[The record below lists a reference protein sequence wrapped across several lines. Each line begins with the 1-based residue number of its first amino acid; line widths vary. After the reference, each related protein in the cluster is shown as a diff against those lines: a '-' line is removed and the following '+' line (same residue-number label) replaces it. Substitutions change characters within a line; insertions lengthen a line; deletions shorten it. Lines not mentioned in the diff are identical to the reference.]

1 MRKMIIC
8 LGLMI
13 MVMVLYISSSQTDKS
28 SAGVTP
34 SIVAAHYAPWYQGN
48 WVWYKGSTRF
58 YAAYTPLLGHY
69 DNRTPSTLTKHI
81 QWAKS
86 YGINTF
92 MIEWCGIANS
102 TYPASHNETVLTF
115 LSNPNFKKIN
125 FYFVYSI
132 ISALRKSSDA
142 TFDPIDFDNQQNV
155 NKMVNDFKYAAQHY
169 FNQSNHL
176 KINGKPV
183 VYIWAIGLA
192 RGDFEGAL
200 ETLRNT
206 IKNQYGMELYLIA
219 DAVGWNSE
227 PDETIT
233 PLFDAVMP
241 YAMVKVEGQ
250 PPTNYALED
259 SIDEIIPQYAHW
271 YFVCRD
277 LGIDFIPGVMPGFN
291 PTGAPWNY
299 NDDLELTNPIIERSP
314 ESFKDFIN
322 KAKPYIDPDIKMFYI
337 TSWSEWNEGT
347 NIEPS
352 EEFEYDYLQAV
363 KEGLSTVSPFT
374 PPANVIKFSF
384 KSVFYPEGPDSRLL
398 AVAFDTI
405 EFLDSEQ
412 KVLQKFDIGTSEP
425 RAHMGLGWYA
435 NEGAWGSDAENFAWT
450 GMKWKYANFY
460 VDLPA
465 GTVYMRLRIL
475 TADGQETTIF
485 LNSEKKAV
493 ITNTPWTWQTHLVVI
508 NPANLPAQIALNRS
522 NMVFGASEGGEVTN
536 SQNFLVSNSG
546 GRTLNWSISK
556 DQAWLSCTPTSGTNT
571 GSVSVTAN
579 SVGLVP
585 GVYTASIT
593 VSDANAANSPQTL
606 AVTFKV
612 YEAGTTSIPFGEYA
626 TPTAGSTVS
635 SSVPFTGWVLDDI
648 GVESVKLYR
657 QDGAKLVYIGDA
669 VFVEGARPDIEQSY
683 PGYPMNYQAG
693 WGYMMLTHFLP
704 GGNGVFT
711 IQAIATDREGNQA
724 TLGTK
729 TITVDNAHA
738 VNPFGA
744 IDTPAQGGTAGG
756 SKYRNH
762 GWVLTPMPNSIP
774 VNGSTISVYFDGVY
788 LGHPTYNIN
797 RTDIAGLFPGYANTN
812 GAGAYFDINTSA
824 YENGVHSIYW
834 IATDNVG
841 NADGIGS
848 RFFSIQNTGSDK
860 SCRGDSPWSPI
871 PGSCSPVSDL
881 YSPVRVKKGFNVDI
895 EPDEIYP
902 DEKGITYIEIRELE
916 RVEIHFPGASAIK
929 PLGLRVVPG
938 RFRPLPI
945 GSTLDTKSGTFSW
958 LPGPGFYG
966 DYQLFFLVKTQDE
979 SLNKKE
985 IHIRIVPKYGMVDAS
1000 VF

>member
-8 LGLMI
+8 LGLT
-13 MVMVLYISSSQTDKS
+13 VMVLFISSAQADKS

-48 WVWYKGSTRF
+48 WVWYKGSTPF
-58 YAAYTPLLGHY
+58 YAAYTPKLGYY

-81 QWAKS
+81 QWATG

-92 MIEWCGIANS
+92 MIEWCGITNK
-102 TYPASHNETVLTF
+102 TYPASHNETVITF
-115 LSNPNFKKIN
+115 LANPNFKKIN

-142 TFDPIDFDNQQNV
+142 TFDPVDFDNQQNV
-155 NKMVNDFKYAAQHY
+155 NKMVNDFKYAAEHY
-169 FNQSNHL
+169 FNQSNQL

-200 ETLRNT
+200 ETLRST
-206 IKNQYGMELYLIA
+206 IKSQYGMDLYIIA

-227 PDETIT
+227 PDVNIT

-241 YAMVKVEGQ
+241 YAMVKVSGQ
-250 PPTNYALED
+250 PPTNYAMAD
-259 SIDEIIPQYAHW
+259 SIDEIIAQYAHW

-299 NDDLELTNPIIERSP
+299 NDDLELTNPIIARSP
-314 ESFKDFIN
+314 ASFKDFVK
-322 KAKPYIDPDIKMFYI
+322 KAKAYVDPGIKMFYC

-352 EEFEYDYLQAV
+352 VEFQYDYLQAL
-363 KEGLSTVSPFT
+363 KEGLAESSPIT
-374 PPANVIKFSF
+374 APANVITFSF
-384 KSVFYPEGPDSRLL
+384 KKLFNPEGSGDDRLL
-398 AVAFDTI
+398 AVCFDAI
-405 EFLDSEQ
+405 EFLDGDQ
-412 KVLQKFDIGTSEP
+412 QVLQTIDIGGAEA
-425 RAHMGLGWYA
+425 RKYMGIGWFTD
-435 NEGAWGSDAENFAWT
+435 EGPWNTEAETFVWG
-450 GMKWKYANFY
+450 GMKWKYATLNL
-460 VDLPA
+460 DLPT
-465 GTVYMRLRIL
+465 GTAYMRVRMLSV
-475 TADGQETTIF
+475 DDQETTVS
-485 LNSEKKAV
+485 LDSVKRAV
-493 ITNTPWTWQTHLVVI
+493 ITGTPWVWKTHLVVI
-508 NPANLPAQIALNRS
+508 NPANLPPQIALNRS
-522 NMVFGASEGGEVTN
+522 NMVFGASEAGEVTH
-536 SQNFLVSNSG
+536 SQDFLVSNG
-546 GRTLNWSISK
+546 GGQTLNWSIGK
-556 DQAWLSCTPTSGTNT
+556 DQAWLNCTPVSGTNT

-579 SVGLVP
+579 SAGLVP
-585 GVYTASIT
+585 GVYTANIT
-593 VSDANAANSPQTL
+593 VSDANAANSPQTI
-606 AVTFKV
+606 AVTLNV
-612 YEAGTTSIPFGEYA
+612 YEAGATSSPFGEFA

-657 QDGAKLVYIGDA
+657 QEGAKLVYIGDA

-711 IQAIATDREGNQA
+711 IQAIATDLEGNQM

-738 VNPFGA
+738 VKPFGA

-762 GWVLTPMPNSIP
+762 GWVLTPMPDSIP
-774 VNGSTISVYFDGVY
+774 VNGSTISVYIDGVY
-788 LGHPTYNIN
+788 LGHPTYNVN

-812 GAGAYFDINTSA
+812 GAGAYFDINTAA
-824 YENGVHSIYW
+824 YENGIHSIYW
-834 IATDNVG
+834 IATDNAG

-860 SCRGDSPWSPI
+860 SCRGSAAFSPWSPI
-871 PGSCSPVSDL
+871 PGSCSPVSDP
-881 YSPVRVKKGFNVDI
+881 YSPVRVKKGFNADI
-895 EPDEIYP
+895 EPNEIYP

-916 RVEIHFPGASAIK
+916 RVEIHFPGASAVK

-945 GSTLDTKSGTFSW
+945 GSTLDTKRGTFSW

-966 DYQLFFLVKTQDE
+966 DYQLVFLVKTKDE
-979 SLNKKE
+979 SLNKNE
-985 IHIRIVPKYGMVDAS
+985 IHIRVVPKY
-1000 VF
+1000 